1 MVLVHAH
8 RDVREFFDGSQ
19 DQVAQERRASVFAG
33 TGRSLDDHRG
43 VGLVGRF
50 HDGAH
55 LLEVVDVE
63 SWNAVTELGGV
74 VQHLAHANECHCVSL
89 SRQASF

>member
-1 MVLVHAH
+1 M
-8 RDVREFFDGSQ
+8 
-19 DQVAQERRASVFAG
+19 AQERR
-33 TGRSLDDHRG
+33 TGVLARTGGGLDDHRG

-63 SWNAVTELGGV
+63 SRYAVAEFGGV
-74 VQHLAHANECHCVSL
+74 VQHLAHADKCHLCS
-89 SRQASF
+89 SQ